1 MKVMYDVNTNS
12 PSTPQQTLSQENKSQ
27 HLSNDRIDTTK
38 STNTGIYSFHVVNPL
53 PNTFLDIYSTLHKPN
68 PTPTQQRLSS
78 CEETEYKLT
87 TDGRMRIQ
95 HGFPSLNATSGG
107 GKN

>member
-27 HLSNDRIDTTK
+27 HLTNDRIDTIK

-53 PNTFLDIYSTLHKPN
+53 PNTFLKTFILHYTN
-68 PTPTQQRLSS
+68 
-78 CEETEYKLT
+78 
-87 TDGRMRIQ
+87 RIRRQ
-95 HGFPSLNATSGG
+95 TNNDYRHAERQNT
-107 GKN
+107 N

>member
-27 HLSNDRIDTTK
+27 HLSNDRIDTIK

-53 PNTFLDIYSTLHKPN
+53 PNTFLKTFIRHYTNQIRRQTNNDSRHAERQNTN
-68 PTPTQQRLSS
+68 
-78 CEETEYKLT
+78 
-87 TDGRMRIQ
+87 
-95 HGFPSLNATSGG
+95 
-107 GKN
+107 